1 MTIKSRANNVIDKHM
16 ESGGDHEKGLDIF
29 FLAFMSEASMNSARS
44 FIEKAFLRIAHCF
57 FLCVSIRLHPIK
69 ENV

>member
-29 FLAFMSEASMNSARS
+29 FLASQYSYTLSKRMSNNCS
-44 FIEKAFLRIAHCF
+44 KHDPYCT
-57 FLCVSIRLHPIK
+57 IR
-69 ENV
+69 ER